1 MSMFDIYPND
11 LISKVA
17 EELKKVDSIKPPV
30 WSLFVK
36 TGVSRER
43 PPTDKD
49 WWYVRAA
56 AILRAV
62 AVLGPIGVS
71 KLRTKYGSK
80 KRNGHKPAHFRKSSG
95 SIIRKILQ
103 QLEKAGLI
111 KFVEK
116 DIHKGRVITGKGKSI
131 LDKAAIA
138 VKKSNPVPRFVV
150 NKEERIHV
158 EKPHAEKVHAEKP
171 IAEKTH
177 SEKVHA
183 VPKPV
188 HAENAK
194 SAEIEVPKPVHV
206 EAKEA
211 Q

>member
-1 MSMFDIYPND
+1 MFDIYPNE
-11 LISKVA
+11 LINKVA

-43 PPTDKD
+43 PPQNKD
-49 WWYVRAA
+49 WWYIRSA
-56 AILRAV
+56 AILRSV

-103 QLEKAGLI
+103 QLEKADLI

-116 DIHKGRVITGKGKSI
+116 DVHKGRVITAKGKSM
-131 LDKAAIA
+131 LDKTAIQINKATPMPRLA
-138 VKKSNPVPRFVV
+138 VKA
-150 NKEERIHV
+150 
-158 EKPHAEKVHAEKP
+158 HAEKVHTEKPVAEKQNT
-171 IAEKTH
+171 EKLN
-177 SEKVHA
+177 A
-183 VPKPV
+183 APKPV
-188 HAENAK
+188 NAN
-194 SAEIEVPKPVHV
+194 PKPAHIEAVKPV
-206 EAKEA
+206 EVKEA